1 MPALSTDARAECDLD
16 EGARAIYDEIQQA
29 VQDRVRLIV
38 KEDAAGRN
46 YSESASSR
54 LRRVAT
60 LRHLPPVR

>member
-38 KEDAAGRN
+38 KDNAAGRN
-46 YSESASSR
+46 YSESASSHR
-54 LRRVAT
+54 
-60 LRHLPPVR
+60 